1 MIFPRKTRRRGAGD
15 RPVRVRLFQFGG
27 AVGVAL
33 ALLVV
38 NQPTCSGAGLRDLRH
53 KVLTTWT
60 TGQGLPQDFVTAIAQ
75 TPDGFLWVGTNGGLA
90 RFDGLKFR
98 TFLHAPA
105 ALRHRIS
112 YLGVDASGTLWIGTS
127 TGLFKYEDHTFSAV
141 ALGKKN
147 AAIEQILC
155 LGGERLAWV
164 RTKSEL
170 YRTGV
175 NGDELVKIPMPL
187 EKVRSLAV
195 DDERQLWL
203 ADGEAVTQV
212 RDGRVVQ
219 VSPLPNVNL
228 VYFGPDKRLYAGD
241 GHHLFVYKN
250 GRFQRTEKE
259 GPEELVN
266 VMVDRSGAIWM
277 SSGGLEGISRFANGK
292 LEILGTRDG
301 LVSNDAREIFE
312 DRSGDIWV
320 GTISGLQQ
328 LHDGTFVSYTERD
341 GLPSNHVQYDAIFED
356 KAKSIWV
363 GTLESGVAHQV
374 ADRWQSYGAAQ
385 GVRRGQVRG
394 LAEDVVQPVIAMAD
408 YGLYQYR
415 NGKYR
420 KIEGVPDG
428 YVSSPVRTT
437 DGALW
442 FSVLHKGVYRLR
454 DGVLNSFGKAEG
466 LGDTQVW
473 ALAEDG
479 RGALWAG
486 ASSGAY
492 KWDGS
497 RWKLEFATAI
507 AVDGIAFSHDGGIYL
522 GTSNGLVYHN
532 GAKSWI
538 LTQEDGL
545 PGDAVFSLVEDARGD
560 LWLATARG
568 VCRISRAQVDAML
581 AGAKQVVP
589 EVFTEADGLRSRAT
603 LPLGQVTSLRAQ
615 DGRLWFATAAG
626 PAVAEPG
633 TKVSQLPQAMLDD
646 IAVDEQH
653 FGAGPLIV
661 KPGRH
666 RLTFTYTAP
675 VFVAPEQVRFR
686 YRLLGW
692 DNDWVN
698 SGDVREASYVGI
710 PPGQYHFEVQ
720 ALSRNGEAG
729 PVADAVAVRLQ
740 PFFWQTRWF
749 LFLTIVLLAVVV
761 IEVTRRRTLRRAES
775 LNLRFQERS
784 AERERLASHIHDTFI
799 QDLTGTALQLE
810 LLGLQLE
817 EDPEVARRSLSQL
830 AARMR
835 EMIGRSR
842 DIVSNLHSMAGKEYS
857 LLELLSHVETEFR
870 LGEAPV
876 FVLQSE
882 GEPRE
887 LHPFLRDEVYSICRE
902 AVANAFRHADASVIE
917 VTVVYQANK
926 LVVEIRDDGV
936 GMSNEVRSKGRA
948 GHFGLPGMQA
958 HARRIDA
965 VLAVESNV
973 GVGTKIILETAL
985 RPPDTRWWSLRFRR
999 SSQRERSFDQHAVG
1013 EMR

>member
-1 MIFPRKTRRRGAGD
+1 MSRFGA
-15 RPVRVRLFQFGG
+15 
-27 AVGVAL
+27 AL
-33 ALLVV
+33 AAALTLFAIV
-38 NQPTCSGAGLRDLRH
+38 QPASSGAELRDLRH

-60 TGQGLPQDFVTAIAQ
+60 TEQGLPQDFVTAIAQ

-98 TFLHAPA
+98 TFLQAPA
-105 ALRHRIS
+105 ALRHRITN
-112 YLGVDASGTLWIGTS
+112 LGVDARGTLWIGTS
-127 TGLFKYEDHTFSAV
+127 TGLFKYESHTFSAV
-141 ALGKKN
+141 PLEKK
-147 AAIEQILC
+147 ASAIEQILC
-155 LGGERLAWV
+155 RSDEPFAWV

-170 YRTGV
+170 YRAGV
-175 NGDELVKIPMPL
+175 TGDEFVKVPVLL
-187 EKVRSLAV
+187 EKVRSFTV
-195 DDERQLWL
+195 DDKEEQWL

-212 RDGRVVQ
+212 REGRVVQ
-219 VSPLPNVNL
+219 VYPMPGVNL
-228 VYFGPDKRLYAGD
+228 VYFGPDKRLYAAD
-241 GHHLFVYKN
+241 GHHLFVYAN
-250 GRFQRTEKE
+250 GGFRKTEKE
-259 GPEELVN
+259 GPEELVT

-277 SSGGLEGISRFANGK
+277 ASGGLEGISRFAAGK
-292 LEILGTRDG
+292 LEILGARDG
-301 LVSNDAREIFE
+301 LASNDAREIFE
-312 DRSGDIWV
+312 DKSGDIWV

-341 GLPSNHVQYDAIFED
+341 GLPSGHVQYDAIFED
-356 KAKSIWV
+356 NAKAIWV
-363 GTLESGVAHQV
+363 GTLESGVAQLTG
-374 ADRWQSYGAAQ
+374 DRWQSYGIAQ

-394 LAEDVVQPVIAMAD
+394 LAEDGAHPVIAISD
-408 YGLYQYR
+408 YGLYWYR
-415 NGKYR
+415 SGRYR
-420 KIEGVPDG
+420 KIGGVPEG
-428 YVSSPVRTT
+428 YISSPITT
-437 DGALW
+437 ADGSLW
-442 FSVLHKGVYRLR
+442 FSVLRKGVYRLR
-454 DGVLNSFGKAEG
+454 EGVLTSFGAAQG

-486 ASSGAY
+486 ASNGAY
-492 KWDGS
+492 RWDGN
-497 RWKLEFATAI
+497 RWKQEYVTAS

-532 GAKSWI
+532 DAKSWV

-581 AGAKQVVP
+581 AGTKQVAP

-603 LPLGQVTSLRAQ
+603 LPLGQVTSLRAK

-633 TKVSQLPQAMLDD
+633 TTVSELPRAMLDD
-646 IAVDEQH
+646 VAVDEEH
-653 FGAGPLIV
+653 FGAGPLVV

-666 RLTFTYTAP
+666 RLTFSFTAP
-675 VFVAPEQVRFR
+675 VFVAPEQVHFR

-692 DNDWVN
+692 ESDWVN
-698 SGDVREASYVGI
+698 GGDVREASYVGI

-720 ALSRNGEAG
+720 ALSRDGQAG
-729 PVADAVAVRLQ
+729 PVTYTVGVRLQ

-749 LFLTIVLLAVVV
+749 VLLMIALLVAVV

-817 EDPEVARRSLSQL
+817 EDPDVARRSLSHL

-842 DIVSNLHSMAGKEYS
+842 DIVSNLHSMAGTQYS

-870 LGEAPV
+870 LGESPA
-876 FVLQSE
+876 FVLQSKE
-882 GEPRE
+882 EPRE

-902 AVANAFRHADASVIE
+902 AVANAFRHAGASVIE
-917 VTVVYQANK
+917 VKIVYQANK
-926 LVVEIRDDGV
+926 LLVQIQDDGV
-936 GMSNEVRSKGRA
+936 GMSDEMRVKGRP

-958 HARRIDA
+958 HAQRIDA
-965 VLAVESNV
+965 VLAVESKV
-973 GVGTKIILETAL
+973 GVGTKITLETAL
-985 RPPDTRWWSLRFRR
+985 RPLEARWWSLPWRR
-999 SSQRERSFDQHAVG
+999 NSQRERSFDQHTQ
-1013 EMR
+1013 